1 LESDLNARARR
12 RWLTL
17 PLQSSNDECPA
28 QIQAA
33 AAERDAALS
42 DTLRPMIGMASR
54 TIAAKLTEMGIE
66 TPRGGTAWSHKTV
79 QRVMARL
86 GF

>member
-1 LESDLNARARR
+1 MIADM
-12 RWLTL
+12 
-17 PLQSSNDECPA
+17 
-28 QIQAA
+28 QAA
-33 AAERDAALS
+33 AAQRDAALR

-54 TIAAKLTEMGIE
+54 VIAAKLTEMGIE